1 MPQRSAN
8 NERPLAPTAP
18 SRRQRGTGDPVSVN
32 PADSPAELNPS
43 SAFSKVLRQRELA
56 NASRTPSGAT
66 RPSGPRAKKP
76 SSAVV
81 STKLGNAR
89 RVRPVAT
96 QVVLDRSSSAVLSA
110 SSMRSG
116 GLHPLSNGQANGSLR
131 AYEEQTLGSFDRIV
145 PVLKRL
151 SALQHE
157 NNFVEQ
163 AQRLALA
170 ELGHEL
176 PQPILETAWTAQ
188 LDMRT
193 LFACLL
199 YTSPSPRD
207 QRGSRM
213 PSSA

>member
-1 MPQRSAN
+1 MPQRSAK

-18 SRRQRGTGDPVSVN
+18 SRRQRGAGDQVSVS
-32 PADSPAELNPS
+32 PAGNPAELNPS

-56 NASRTPSGAT
+56 NASRTPSGAS
-66 RPSGPRAKKP
+66 RPSGPRAKKA
-76 SSAVV
+76 SIAATN
-81 STKLGNAR
+81 TKLGSAR

-96 QVVLDRSSSAVLSA
+96 QVVLDRRSSGPVS
-110 SSMRSG
+110 SG
-116 GLHPLSNGQANGSLR
+116 GLHPLSNGQANAALR

-151 SALQHE
+151 SALQHD

-176 PQPILETAWTAQ
+176 PQPILETAWTSQ

-193 LFACLL
+193 LFAWCVFGL
-199 YTSPSPRD
+199 
-207 QRGSRM
+207 
-213 PSSA
+213 